1 MHSNLV
7 YPETSIVFAR
17 ETYAA
22 WWLSQHAAA
31 YVVAQDSVAQNGKAD
46 DSSWPPYLAV
56 AASNSLKPGISRAH
70 NVVVHFDAYCPTG
83 SRASP

>member
-7 YPETSIVFAR
+7 YPNTSIVFAR

-31 YVVAQDSVAQNGKAD
+31 YVVAQDSVARNGEAD
-46 DSSWPPYLAV
+46 GRAWRPYLAV
-56 AASNSLKPGISRAH
+56 NLSNLLKSGISGAH
-70 NVVVHFDAYCPTG
+70 NVVLHLDACCPTG
-83 SRASP
+83 GRASP

>member
-31 YVVAQDSVAQNGKAD
+31 YVVALDSVVQKGKAD
-46 DSSWPPYLAV
+46 GTAWPPYLALIL
-56 AASNSLKPGISRAH
+56 SNLLETEHLQSTQCRP
-70 NVVVHFDAYCPTG
+70 
-83 SRASP
+83 SP

>member
-17 ETYAA
+17 GTYAA

-31 YVVAQDSVAQNGKAD
+31 YVVAQDSVAQKGEAD
-46 DSSWPPYLAV
+46 DSS
-56 AASNSLKPGISRAH
+56 
-70 NVVVHFDAYCPTG
+70 
-83 SRASP
+83 